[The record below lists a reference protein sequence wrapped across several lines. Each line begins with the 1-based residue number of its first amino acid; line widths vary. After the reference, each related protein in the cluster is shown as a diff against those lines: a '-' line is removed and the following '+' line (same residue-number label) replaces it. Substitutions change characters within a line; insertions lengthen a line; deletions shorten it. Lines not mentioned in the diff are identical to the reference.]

1 MKKGG
6 IKMSKLDF
14 NLCPVCEN
22 KLHIS
27 RLSCSNCK
35 AEYPTEKNISVFEFL
50 SSQQKEFLEAFLKSR
65 GNIKMVGEQ
74 LQISYP
80 TVTKRLDDLLISL
93 GLSENEEE
101 HTEVI
106 VDMRLFGK
114 VNYDSV
120 AASEMVR
127 RKLFDNKGTITIS
140 LLDGKPCK
148 IIASSDGKSFTS
160 DKLNNFKLVLD
171 YRVFDCVVEL
181 LKKSNQ
187 FRAPKGN
194 GHGKEDKV
202 GYGKCTEDT
211 IVGTIAIKY
220 FGKEKGEST
229 YDPTFVIAA
238 VMEWAEI
245 ANNQRGFVS
254 LNPKYVAKLGL

>member
-1 MKKGG
+1 
-6 IKMSKLDF
+6 MSKLDF
-14 NLCPVCEN
+14 NVCPVCEK
-22 KLHIS
+22 KLYIS
-27 RLSCSNCK
+27 RLSCPHCK
-35 AEYPTEKNISVFEFL
+35 SEYPIEKSISGFDVL
-50 SSQQKEFLEAFLKSR
+50 SLQQKEFLEVFLKSR
-65 GNIKMVGEQ
+65 GNIKIVGEQ

-80 TVTKRLDDLLISL
+80 TVTKRLDDLLASL
-93 GLSENEEE
+93 GLDEKED
-101 HTEVI
+101 TEVI

-120 AASEMVR
+120 SASEIVR
-127 RKLFDNKGTITIS
+127 RKLFESKGIITIS

-160 DKLNNFKLVLD
+160 DKLNDYKLVLE
-171 YRVFDCVVEL
+171 YRVFDDVVEL
-181 LKKSNQ
+181 LKHSNQ

-211 IVGTIAIKY
+211 IVGTIATKY
-220 FGKEKGEST
+220 FRKEKGAST

-238 VMEWAEI
+238 VLEWAGI
-245 ANNQRGFVS
+245 AINQRGFVS
-254 LNPKYVAKLGL
+254 LNPQYIDKLDL

>member
-1 MKKGG
+1 
-6 IKMSKLDF
+6 MSKLDF
-14 NLCPVCEN
+14 NICPVCEN

-27 RLSCSNCK
+27 RLACPNCK
-35 AEYPTEKNISVFEFL
+35 AEYPTEKNLSVFESL
-50 SSQQKEFLEAFLKSR
+50 SPQQKEFLEVFLKSR

-93 GLSENEEE
+93 GLAENEEE
-101 HTEVI
+101 NTEVI

-120 AASEMVR
+120 VASEIVR
-127 RKLFDNKGTITIS
+127 RKLFENKGAITIS
-140 LLDGKPCK
+140 LLDGKPCR

-160 DKLNNFKLVLD
+160 DKLNDFKLAFD
-171 YRVFDCVVEL
+171 YSVFDCVVEL
-181 LKKSNQ
+181 LKNSNQ

-211 IVGTIAIKY
+211 IVGTIATRY
-220 FGKEKGEST
+220 FGKEQGEST

-238 VMEWAEI
+238 VLDWADI
-245 ANNQRGFVS
+245 AINQRGFVA
-254 LNPKYVAKLGL
+254 LNPQYIAKLGL